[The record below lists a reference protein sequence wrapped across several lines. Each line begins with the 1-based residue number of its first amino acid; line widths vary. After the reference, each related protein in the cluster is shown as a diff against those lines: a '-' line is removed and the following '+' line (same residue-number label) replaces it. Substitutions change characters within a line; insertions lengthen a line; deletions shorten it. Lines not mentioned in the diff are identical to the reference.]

1 MAEKKIE
8 EFDPSIPL
16 KNSKHE
22 KFVRELVGG
31 KSQRQ
36 AYKEAYNCTN
46 WKVESI
52 DRKACGLFG
61 EAKLKARYDNL
72 IAECNKK
79 TLWTR
84 ERAINELVE
93 MLRDSKEDKNYQARY
108 NSIRELN
115 TIVGLYPKET
125 KEVELNI
132 NKPDKDNLKNL
143 ISKVKG
149 VKK

>member
-1 MAEKKIE
+1 MAEKKGNILTTKQE
-8 EFDPSIPL
+8 T
-16 KNSKHE
+16 
-22 KFVRELVGG
+22 FVRELVSG

-36 AYKEAYNCTN
+36 AYKVAYGCET
-46 WKVESI
+46 WKDASI
-52 DRKACGLFG
+52 DRKACEMF
-61 EAKLKARYDNL
+61 ANVKIKARYDEL

-93 MLRDSKEDKNYQARY
+93 MLRDSKDDKNYQARY